1 MTRLAVAIA
10 VALVALSCPAAAQM
24 GHDMHGGTS
33 GAEGGQG
40 ISILFDVYSPTRI
53 DVLAGDTVRWTNR
66 SVRAHSV
73 SADDGSWDSARLLPR
88 GSFSRRFDAPGTA
101 TYFCTLHTFM
111 RGEVDVHTV
120 LLDAPAEPGA
130 PGRAYTLRGRAALA
144 PGATV
149 SIEADDGSGF
159 HPVATATVDD
169 EGTFDVDVVP
179 RTTTMYRVV
188 AGDETSPP
196 VQLLVLDRKLTASAR
211 GGGRHIVVSA
221 QVAPSSPGADV
232 VLQLRL
238 RDRFGWFPVAHAR
251 LDRSS
256 RARFR
261 IALRHRVPARV
272 VLTLSDGATPLA
284 ISRTMHVGGR

>member
-1 MTRLAVAIA
+1 MTRAALLLGAVVAALAG
-10 VALVALSCPAAAQM
+10 PAASPAM
-24 GHDMHGGTS
+24 DGPMAGE
-33 GAEGGQG
+33 EGGADAA
-40 ISILFDVYSPTRI
+40 ILFEAYSPGRL

-66 SVRAHSV
+66 SVRAHTV
-73 SADDGSWDSARLLPR
+73 AADDGTWASTRLLPR
-88 GSFSRRFDAPGTA
+88 GSFSRRFDAPGTV

-111 RGEVDVHTV
+111 RGEVDVHTA
-120 LLDAPAEPGA
+120 LLEAPTEPGA

-169 EGTFDVDVVP
+169 MGTFDVDIVP
-179 RTTTMYRVV
+179 RTTTMYRAV
-188 AGDETSPP
+188 AGDEAGPA
-196 VQLLVLDRKLTASAR
+196 VQLLVLDRKLSASAR

-221 QVAPSSPGADV
+221 QVAPLSPGADV

-256 RARFR
+256 QARFR
-261 IALRHRVPARV
+261 IALRHRVAARV
-272 VLTLSDGATPLA
+272 VLTLSDRATPLA
-284 ISRTMHVGGR
+284 ISRTLHVGGR